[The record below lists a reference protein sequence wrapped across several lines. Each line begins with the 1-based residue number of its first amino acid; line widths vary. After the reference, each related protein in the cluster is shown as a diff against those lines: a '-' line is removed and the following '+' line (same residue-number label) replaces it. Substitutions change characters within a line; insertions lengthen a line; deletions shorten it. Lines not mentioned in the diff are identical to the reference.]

1 MVLELFLSHISF
13 YCISWLLFLFVI
25 GASLPSRSLNETPYR
40 AKAHFLF
47 TKSMSEVEKVVAAE
61 EKVEEK
67 PVAEVEAEKKAEEE
81 EEEVDAENNMDANKE
96 SEKKKKKKKKSKKKV
111 VGMRLF
117 WGVITNRFHQ
127 AGAALSRRFR
137 GLVREVGTDRRF
149 ADSCCV
155 WRPHSHV
162 AGFHFRRLLSS
173 R

>member
-1 MVLELFLSHISF
+1 MVT
-13 YCISWLLFLFVI
+13 LLVCNRRFSIF
-25 GASLPSRSLNETPYR
+25 SLNETPYR

-155 WRPHSHV
+155 WRPRSHV
-162 AGFHFRRLLSS
+162 VGFHFRRLLSS

>member
-25 GASLPSRSLNETPYR
+25 GASLSSRSLNETPYR

-67 PVAEVEAEKKAEEE
+67 PVEE

-162 AGFHFRRLLSS
+162 VGFHFRRLLSS